1 VKKNRIRIMI
11 IACVAVL
18 VVLCIPTRFAYK
30 DGGSFGYAA
39 FLYRVTYYHAMPPEE
54 TDENGDVWYFTERER
69 VKAEP
74 GEEWELGGTEVQI
87 LGIPVYNDVGLRK
100 ISETSE

>member
-1 VKKNRIRIMI
+1 MKQKWKWIIL
-11 IACVAVL
+11 IACAVL
-18 VVLCIPTRFAYK
+18 AVLCIPIRFAYK
-30 DGGSFGYAA
+30 DGGSIGYAA
-39 FLYRVTYYHAMPPEE
+39 FLYRVTYYHAMPMEE
-54 TDENGDVWYFTERER
+54 TDENGDVWYFTARER